1 MVGQAASRSSWLFIL
16 KNSTQRSGLYD
27 YWVTH
32 APFAR
37 VAPMVFVVLWSTGFI
52 VARYGTADSGP
63 VTFLAIR
70 VLIAAL
76 ILWVLSRLAREAVL
90 TPREKVIQ
98 MISGLGIHG
107 LYLGGVFVA
116 IDLGLP
122 SGVSALIAALH
133 PVMTTVF
140 GRVLLRE
147 EMNLRRVWGVLLGCV
162 GVVVVVVER
171 GGATDSVSMGA
182 LIAMAV
188 AVVGM
193 SAGTLVQR
201 QCAVATPLLGGTA
214 WQYLSS
220 AVVFCVGATLV
231 EGWDFSVTAQSLGAL
246 AWSVGVL
253 SLGAILIML
262 WLLKRQAASQV
273 SSLFFL
279 TPALST
285 VQGSLLFGESLGA
298 LSLVGLAVALLG
310 VWLATSHTRVAS
322 T

>member
-1 MVGQAASRSSWLFIL
+1 MP
-16 KNSTQRSGLYD
+16 
-27 YWVTH
+27 H

-37 VAPMVFVVLWSTGFI
+37 IAPMAFVLLWSTGFI
-52 VARYGTADSGP
+52 VARYGTADAGP
-63 VTFLAIR
+63 LTFLAIR
-70 VLIAAL
+70 VTIAAL
-76 ILWVLSRLAREAVL
+76 ILWGLSRLFREDKL
-90 TPREKVIQ
+90 TPRQKVIQ

-107 LYLGGVFVA
+107 VYLGGVFIA

-133 PVMTTVF
+133 PVVTTVC
-140 GRVLLRE
+140 GRFMLHE
-147 EMNLRRVWGVLLGCV
+147 ELTRRRITGAVLGCV
-162 GVVVVVVER
+162 GVCVVVVER
-171 GGATDSVSMGA
+171 GVATNDVRLGAVV
-182 LIAMAV
+182 AMLV

-201 QCAVATPLLGGTA
+201 HSAVSTPLLRGTA

-220 AVVFCVGATLV
+220 AVLFAGGALV
-231 EGWDFSVTAQSLGAL
+231 CERWDFSITAQSLGAL

-279 TPALST
+279 TPALSSI
-285 VQGSLLFGESLGA
+285 QGAVLFGESLGV
-298 LSLVGLAVALLG
+298 LSMVGLVCALVG
-310 VWLATSHTRVAS
+310 VWLATTVTRSHEVGS
-322 T
+322 S

>member
-1 MVGQAASRSSWLFIL
+1 
-16 KNSTQRSGLYD
+16 
-27 YWVTH
+27 
-32 APFAR
+32 
-37 VAPMVFVVLWSTGFI
+37 MVFVLLWSTGFI

-63 VTFLAIR
+63 LTFLAIR
-70 VLIAAL
+70 VTIAAV
-76 ILWVLSRLAREAVL
+76 ILGLLSRLARESAL
-90 TPREKVIQ
+90 TSREKAIQ

-133 PVMTTVF
+133 PVVTTVC
-140 GRVLLRE
+140 GRLLLRE
-147 EMNLRRVWGVLLGCV
+147 ELNVRRVWGVVLGCV

-171 GGATDSVSMGA
+171 GGATDSVSTGA
-182 LIAMAV
+182 LVAMAI

-201 QCAVATPLLGGTA
+201 QFAVSTPLLGGTA
-214 WQYLSS
+214 WQYLAS
-220 AVVFCVGATLV
+220 AVVFSLGALMY
-231 EGWDFSVTAQSLGAL
+231 ENWAFSVTPQSLGAL

-285 VQGSLLFGESLGA
+285 VQGALLFGEALGP
-298 LSLVGLAVALLG
+298 LSVLGLGVALFG
-310 VWLATSHTRVAS
+310 VWLATSTMRKAS
-322 T
+322 V

>member
-1 MVGQAASRSSWLFIL
+1 MLL
-16 KNSTQRSGLYD
+16 
-27 YWVTH
+27 
-32 APFAR
+32 APFVR
-37 VAPMVFVVLWSTGFI
+37 FAPMVFVLLWSTGFI

-63 VTFLAIR
+63 LTFLAIR
-70 VLIAAL
+70 VLIAAV
-76 ILWVLSRLAREAVL
+76 ILWVLSRLGREAVL

-140 GRVLLRE
+140 GRMLLRE
-147 EMNLRRVWGVLLGCV
+147 EMNSRRIWGVVLGCV
-162 GVVVVVVER
+162 GVLVVVVER
-171 GGATDSVSMGA
+171 GGATNSVSMGA

-201 QCAVATPLLGGTA
+201 QFAVSTPLLGGTA

-220 AVVFCVGATLV
+220 AAVFFVGATLV
-231 EGWDFSVTAQSLGAL
+231 ERWDFSVTVQSLGAL
-246 AWSVGVL
+246 AWSVGIL

-285 VQGSLLFGESLGA
+285 VQGAILFGESLGA
-298 LSLVGLAVALLG
+298 LSLLGLVVALLG
-310 VWLATSHTRVAS
+310 VWLATSVPHATS
-322 T
+322 S

>member
-1 MVGQAASRSSWLFIL
+1 MLRWPFVRC
-16 KNSTQRSGLYD
+16 
-27 YWVTH
+27 
-32 APFAR
+32 AP
-37 VAPMVFVVLWSTGFI
+37 VVFVVLWSTGFI

-63 VTFLAIR
+63 ITFLAIR
-70 VLIAAL
+70 VTIAAV
-76 ILWVLSRLAREAVL
+76 ILWALSRRVKEASL
-90 TPREKVIQ
+90 TPREKLIQ
-98 MISGLGIHG
+98 MVSGLGIHG

-133 PVMTTVF
+133 PVVTTVC

-147 EMNLRRVWGVLLGCV
+147 DMNQRRIWGVVLGCV

-171 GGATDSVSMGA
+171 GGATHSVRIGA
-182 LIAMAV
+182 LVAMAV

-201 QCAVATPLLGGTA
+201 QFAISTPLLGGTA
-214 WQYLSS
+214 WQYFAS
-220 AVVFCVGATLV
+220 AVVFSIGALFF
-231 EGWDFSVTAQSLGAL
+231 ESWNFSVTAQSIGAL

-285 VQGSLLFGESLGA
+285 IQGSLLFGESLGA
-298 LSLVGLAVALLG
+298 LSLLGLVVALLG
-310 VWLATSHTRVAS
+310 VWLATSVSHAAS

>member
-1 MVGQAASRSSWLFIL
+1 M
-16 KNSTQRSGLYD
+16 KNSTQCLGPYD
-27 YWVTH
+27 YWMLL
-32 APFAR
+32 APIIR
-37 VAPMVFVVLWSTGFI
+37 SAPMVFVLLWSTGFI

-63 VTFLAIR
+63 LTFLAIR

-76 ILWVLSRLAREAVL
+76 ILWVLSRIVREAVL
-90 TPREKVIQ
+90 TPRERAIQ

-133 PVMTTVF
+133 PVMTAVF

-147 EMNLRRVWGVLLGCV
+147 EMNSRRVWGVLLGCV

-171 GGATDSVSMGA
+171 GGATNSVPMGA

-188 AVVGM
+188 AVLGM

-201 QCAVATPLLGGTA
+201 QFAVATPLLGGTA

-220 AVVFCVGATLV
+220 VVVFCAGAALV
-231 EGWDFSVTAQSLGAL
+231 ERWDFSVTAQSLGAL

-273 SSLFFL
+273 SSLFFI
-279 TPALST
+279 TPALSA
-285 VQGSLLFGESLGA
+285 VQGSILFGESLGA
-298 LSLVGLAVALLG
+298 LSLVGLVVALLG
-310 VWLATSHTRVAS
+310 VWLATSRTRVSS